1 MTSQSSDTTQQ
12 LVMEQLA
19 TVNDPE
25 LHQDLVSLNMIRDLS
40 IEGNIAHF
48 TVVLTTPACPMKDRI
63 LADVTE
69 AVTRVDGIDNAQVEW
84 DAQVIAN
91 PRVMGRLQIDVK
103 HIIAVSSGKGG
114 VGKSTVAANLAIAL
128 SEMGTTVGLLDADI
142 TGPNIPML
150 MGVDRMPPP
159 KGQRLVPAENYG
171 VQVMS
176 MGFLVEKDKPLIWR
190 GPMVHGAIRQFFTD
204 VEWNGMDYMIID
216 LPPGTGDAQLTLAQS
231 VPLTGSVIVTQPQEV
246 AVGDALRGLAMFEQV
261 NVPIMG
267 VIENMSGEFFGTGGG
282 QALAQTRNVPYL
294 GSIPLDPAVRVG
306 GDTGKPIVVSAP
318 DSPAAQAVRK
328 VAQEVAARASV
339 LAFQNSAN
347 VIPLTTIS

>member
-40 IEGNIAHF
+40 IEGNTAHF

>member
-1 MTSQSSDTTQQ
+1 MTSESLEQ
-12 LVMEQLA
+12 LVMQQLA
-19 TVNDPE
+19 TVDDPE
-25 LHQDLVSLNMIRDLS
+25 LHQDLVSLNMIRDLTINGS
-40 IEGNIAHF
+40 TAEF
-48 TVVLTTPACPMKDRI
+48 TVVLTTPACPLKDKI

-69 AVTRVDGIDNAQVEW
+69 AVTRVDGIDAAKVKW
-84 DAQVIAN
+84 DAQVVAN

-114 VGKSTVAANLAIAL
+114 VGKSTVSANLAIAL
-128 SEMGTTVGLLDADI
+128 AEMGATVGLLDADI

-204 VEWNGMDYMIID
+204 VEWYAMDYLVID

-231 VPLTGSVIVTQPQEV
+231 VPLTGAVIVTQPQEV

-261 NVPIMG
+261 NVPILG
-267 VIENMSGEFFGTGGG
+267 VIENMRGEFFGSGGG
-282 QALAQTRNVPYL
+282 ETLAETRNVPFL
-294 GSIPLDPAVRVG
+294 GSIPLDPQVRIG
-306 GDTGKPIVVSAP
+306 GDNGQPIVISAP
-318 DSPAAQAVRK
+318 DSPAAAAFRN
-328 VAQEVAARASV
+328 VAQAIAARSSV
-339 LAFQNSAN
+339 LAFQNGGN